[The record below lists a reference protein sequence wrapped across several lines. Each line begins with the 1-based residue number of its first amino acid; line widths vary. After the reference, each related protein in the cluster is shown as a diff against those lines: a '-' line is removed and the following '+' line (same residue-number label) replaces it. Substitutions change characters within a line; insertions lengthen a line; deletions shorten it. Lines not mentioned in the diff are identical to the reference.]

1 MLCPYELAG
10 AGPAALTPRER
21 EVLDYVAAGKSNK
34 VIAIELGLSMRTVET
49 HRARIFFKMG
59 VRNAVELAR
68 RIYAPHTWDVPAAV
82 LLEPGPHHAGPAAG
96 AASCPAGGACPS
108 GAACPWA
115 REVPAG
121 SRPGAMPVAE
131 AGRQQRLLDEP

>member
-1 MLCPYELAG
+1 MLCRHDLAG

-21 EVLDYVAAGKSNK
+21 QVLDYVAAGKSNK

-68 RIYAPHTWDVPAAV
+68 RIYAPHTWDVPAAA
-82 LLEPGPHHAGPAAG
+82 LLEPRPGDAP
-96 AASCPAGGACPS
+96 PAGRAVGVPPPGHTAPVVAKTASQSPMQAS
-108 GAACPWA
+108 GRAA
-115 REVPAG
+115 
-121 SRPGAMPVAE
+121 SRPG
-131 AGRQQRLLDEP
+131 